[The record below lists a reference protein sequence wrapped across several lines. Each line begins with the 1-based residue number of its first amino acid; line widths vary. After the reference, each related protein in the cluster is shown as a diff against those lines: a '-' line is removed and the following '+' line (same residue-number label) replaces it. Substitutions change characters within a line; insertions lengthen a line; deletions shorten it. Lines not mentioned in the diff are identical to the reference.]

1 MSEFVKFFHI
11 LDHTWDVIFLI
22 AILIGEGMV
31 LICIYIM
38 TNNIE
43 HFPVLICNLYVLFGK
58 VSV

>member
-1 MSEFVKFFHI
+1 
-11 LDHTWDVIFLI
+11 
-22 AILIGEGMV
+22 MV

-43 HFPVLICNLYVLFGK
+43 RFPVLICNLYFFFGK